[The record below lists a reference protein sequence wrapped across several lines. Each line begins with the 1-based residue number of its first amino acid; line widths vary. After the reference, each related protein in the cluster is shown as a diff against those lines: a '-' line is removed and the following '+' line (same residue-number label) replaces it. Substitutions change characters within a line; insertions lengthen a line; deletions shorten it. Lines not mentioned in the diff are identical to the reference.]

1 MLHPANFC
9 PLPLPRGWPR
19 RVRSAVVQVISLART
34 SLALTQ
40 GWASESMNGQLRR
53 RVEGDR
59 LQGEIQL
66 LREEIRIKDTRMEQL
81 EAHRRPHYPPMKRL
95 AILELRAARGWSLAQ
110 TARIFLVTPLTIAS
124 WMGRLDEEGPDSLV
138 RLPEPVNKFPELIAY
153 LVKRLRV
160 LCPTLGKV
168 KLAQI
173 LARAGLH
180 LGPTTVRRM
189 LRDTRWP
196 EPRKAPQAVTPVVTA
211 RHPNHLWYVDLTPVP
226 TALGFWTSWVPFALP
241 QVWPFCWWL
250 AVAVDHFSRRVMG
263 FAVYRALPPSASV
276 RRFLEAAFQRAGE
289 RPHDLISDHG
299 TQFIAKGF
307 RGWCRRQ
314 GIRHRFGA
322 LGKYGSLAV
331 IERSIRTV
339 KAECTRRLIVVP
351 YRLAAF
357 EQELALYISWF
368 NGQRPHTRLNA
379 ATPDEVYRHR
389 RLACRAP
396 RFEPRQRWPRRSPCA
411 SPQVLVRG
419 QPGVELD
426 LSVQFLAERRHLPI
440 ITLKRAA

>member
-1 MLHPANFC
+1 MPSIALSHF
-9 PLPLPRGWPR
+9 LPLPRGWPR
-19 RVRSAVVQVISLART
+19 RVRSAVVHVISLART

-53 RVEGDR
+53 RAEGDR
-59 LQGEIQL
+59 LQHEIQL
-66 LREEIRIKDTRMEQL
+66 LREEIRIKDARMEQL
-81 EAHRRPHYPPMKRL
+81 EAHRRPHYPPVARL

-124 WMGRLDEEGPDSLV
+124 WMGRLDEKGPDSLV

-241 QVWPFCWWL
+241 QVWPFCWW
-250 AVAVDHFSRRVMG
+250 VGIAVDHYSRRVMG
-263 FAVYRALPPSASV
+263 YAVYCRGG
-276 RRFLEAAFQRAGE
+276 AADRGHEGE
-289 RPHDLISDHG
+289 DDADREPDLAEPD
-299 TQFIAKGF
+299 
-307 RGWCRRQ
+307 W
-314 GIRHRFGA
+314 
-322 LGKYGSLAV
+322 GK
-331 IERSIRTV
+331 
-339 KAECTRRLIVVP
+339 
-351 YRLAAF
+351 
-357 EQELALYISWF
+357 Q
-368 NGQRPHTRLNA
+368 
-379 ATPDEVYRHR
+379 
-389 RLACRAP
+389 
-396 RFEPRQRWPRRSPCA
+396 RRSC
-411 SPQVLVRG
+411 LLLR
-419 QPGVELD
+419 
-426 LSVQFLAERRHLPI
+426 
-440 ITLKRAA
+440 